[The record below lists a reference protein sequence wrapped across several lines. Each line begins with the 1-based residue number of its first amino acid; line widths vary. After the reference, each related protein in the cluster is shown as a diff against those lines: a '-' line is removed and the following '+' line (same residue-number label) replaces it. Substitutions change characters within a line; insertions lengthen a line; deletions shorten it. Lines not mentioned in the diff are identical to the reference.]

1 MEEQILLKGIKSK
14 QKYILLLLCAVLLG
28 LISLLAFLFDIV
40 TMWDFLIRIA
50 SYLLLITAIILGLKV
65 HQSYKNDEIYLTNE
79 KIVLKRGTKTFEF
92 PYEDIIKVRA
102 IDTNIHGVIS
112 IRTKSLKKYIIN
124 NIENAKEFYFKYIEI
139 RNTKGL
145 PSEYDKENPFFVA
158 LMIVLLIAVLFMK
171 YKQDDLANI
180 PAPEFI
186 TQEVVK

>member
-139 RNTKGL
+139 RNTKDL
-145 PSEYDKENPFFVA
+145 PPEHDKENPFFVA